1 MPAPNQEQL
10 AILAQLDFAILR
22 PYFYLPLS
30 KVAVEF
36 GVCATVLKK
45 RCRDLGVKRW
55 PFRKIRSLRR
65 SIAKP
70 NCTEA
75 ERAIM
80 EEQIESIHDEM
91 SHVAAVSDHS
101 KAAVLLMEG
110 APAPAWRRANATAL
124 APAALWSA
132 YIEPTVPLKNK
143 RKKLAPAVA
152 GHSSGCD
159 EPQLTATATTPSAE
173 AECDDEERPCKRAR
187 AGTKDGAVP
196 SFAGLADDIIMSLN
210 TPMFMPLGH
219 DDDAD
224 SAAASDHESEMSLSD
239 HEDVF
244 SAQTEAELEFGN
256 IFNEEFLPSTAMS
269 VDTLTAF

>member
-36 GVCATVLKK
+36 GVCATVFKK

-110 APAPAWRRANATAL
+110 APAPAWRRANDTAL

-210 TPMFMPLGH
+210 TPMFMH
-219 DDDAD
+219 DEDAD
-224 SAAASDHESEMSLSD
+224 SATASDHESEMSLSD
-239 HEDVF
+239 HDDVF
-244 SAQTEAELEFGN
+244 SSESDAELEFGDFLN
-256 IFNEEFLPSTAMS
+256 VFLPSGAMGIEPL
-269 VDTLTAF
+269 VAL